1 MDIKD
6 TIYIGQIAKLH
17 GYKGGVS
24 LYMDVSN
31 PKEYVDIQSLYIDLE
46 GILTPFFIDSF
57 KLKNKGFVA
66 VKFQEIDTDE
76 GAKKLLKKNVYLRKD
91 QFIEVDDSSFY
102 NREIIGFDVVDI
114 RKGSIGKVSDLID
127 NKSNPLILITFKG
140 KEILLPHNESFILN
154 VDRKMKIVKVDAP
167 EGLIDLYLE

>member
-31 PKEYVDIQSLYIDLE
+31 PKEYIDIQSLYIDLE

-91 QFIEVDDSSFY
+91 QFIEVDDNSFY
-102 NREIIGFDVVDI
+102 NREIIGFDVLDVS
-114 RKGSIGKVSDLID
+114 KGNIGKVSELID
-127 NKSNPLILITFKG
+127 DKSNPLILIMHKG

-154 VDRKMKIVKVDAP
+154 VDRKMKIVNVDAP

>member
-31 PKEYVDIQSLYIDLE
+31 PEDYLDIQSLYINLE

-66 VKFQEIDTDE
+66 VKFQGLNTEE
-76 GAKKLLKKNVYLRKD
+76 EAKKLLKQNVYLQKD
-91 QFIEVDDSSFY
+91 QFKEVDDSSNF
-102 NREIIGFDVVDI
+102 NREIIGFDVLDAK
-114 RKGSIGKVSDLID
+114 KGGIGKVTDLID
-127 NKSNPLILITFKG
+127 NESNPLILITYKG
-140 KEILLPHNESFILN
+140 KEILLPHNEDLILN
-154 VDRKMKIVKVDAP
+154 VDRKMKLLKVDAP